1 MNPISLLQPVQTSC
15 HNMSEVPQA
24 LKKIVKC
31 KAAMSVIMIVMKMV
45 IIYGLYMKTVVQEMN
60 LKAIVAV
67 RNTT

>member
-1 MNPISLLQPVQTSC
+1 
-15 HNMSEVPQA
+15 MSEVPQA

-45 IIYGLYMKTVVQEMN
+45 IIYGLYMKTVIQEMN

>member
-1 MNPISLLQPVQTSC
+1 
-15 HNMSEVPQA
+15 MSEVPQA

-31 KAAMSVIMIVMKMV
+31 KAATLVMKMV

-60 LKAIVAV
+60 LKAIFAV